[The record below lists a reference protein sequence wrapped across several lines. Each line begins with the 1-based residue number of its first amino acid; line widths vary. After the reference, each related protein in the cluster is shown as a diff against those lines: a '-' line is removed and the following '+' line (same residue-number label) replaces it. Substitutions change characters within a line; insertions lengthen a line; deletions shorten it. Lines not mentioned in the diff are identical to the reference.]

1 MDHVIG
7 KLWLFHCHGEN
18 QIDESRLLV
27 LGWYPKVRAGF
38 WMLIPSNMVVYNGN
52 RFLTHPH
59 IWQILKHLETTFQNS
74 SNVLIKV
81 RAIIHEQPLPF
92 ASGHSRFCIYEEDPH
107 AHTPAWQGIIVQQ
120 IPGEVTLPLSS
131 LRLKSLFIR
140 IYTPPFSS
148 NLISWSWWHRAR
160 KFRCPT
166 EPSMLKHNNPPTTPS
181 WKQVMFGVPRLAGVT
196 EEWSEQ
202 CSTPL
207 LQRQSPIKKGSTTSY
222 SRQPTINYMSPK
234 WIIYQHLSTITLT
247 HTQKNTQNM
256 TRKKNMFKHDPTV
269 LIKQR

>member
-1 MDHVIG
+1 MVIG
-7 KLWLFHCHGEN
+7 
-18 QIDESRLLV
+18 
-27 LGWYPKVRAGF
+27 F
-38 WMLIPSNMVVYNGN
+38 WH
-52 RFLTHPH
+52 FLTHPH

-74 SNVLIKV
+74 SYVLNKV
-81 RAIIHEQPLPF
+81 RAIIMSSPYHLHLVTLDSAFMRKIPM
-92 ASGHSRFCIYEEDPH
+92 
-107 AHTPAWQGIIVQQ
+107 HTPAWQGIIVQQ

-131 LRLKSLFIR
+131 PRLESLFIIR
-140 IYTPPFSS
+140 TYTPPFSS
-148 NLISWSWWHRAR
+148 NLISWSWSHRAR

-181 WKQVMFGVPRLAGVT
+181 WKQVMFGAPRLAGVT

-222 SRQPTINYMSPK
+222 SHQPTINYMSPK
-234 WIIYQHLSTITLT
+234 LIIYQHLSTIVTITLT
-247 HTQKNTQNM
+247 HTQKKHTQNM